1 MKRIILLLLFAVLLL
16 AACGETEQAEV
27 MTQPVTFY
35 YRTAKTDYAAEDG
48 VIRAETRDLG
58 TDRYTDQK
66 LFELYFGGPL
76 SSELV
81 SPFSQD
87 TVLSVV
93 LRRGST
99 LEIML
104 TQNAHSP
111 SEFDHNLAY
120 ACLAKTGLALD
131 GIHKVRIKVRSRGG
145 AVGDDVMLTADDML
159 LYDNGEDPEQNQEVT
174 LYYADESGRFLLTE
188 KRTVPMM
195 KPEELQQNAKYV
207 LELLLSAPQ
216 SGGMRMALPTGT
228 AILDDVSVEN
238 GICSVDFNEDFFTN
252 RPEGEQTEQLTILSV
267 VNTLCELNGINQ
279 VQIYSQGRKL
289 TPYVWLSLSE
299 PWLMDTSVVGPI
311 REELGEFAGT
321 LCLPGKSDDLLHRLT
336 VRTRARG
343 NATQEEALLMA
354 LLARSSQNGLR
365 SPFSSVS
372 VPLSVATSNQICTVE
387 LAEHTL
393 PTDLDARETALR
405 SIVAT
410 LTSLPEVD
418 AVRILEDGIPVSFE
432 PMTPSDDWFCAQ
444 PDSDDSPS

>member
-16 AACGETEQAEV
+16 AACRETEQAEV

-66 LFELYFGGPL
+66 LFELYFDGPL

-104 TQNAHSP
+104 TQNAHTP

-145 AVGDDVMLTADDML
+145 AVGDDVLLTADDML

-174 LYYADESGRFLLTE
+174 LYYADESGRFLL
-188 KRTVPMM
+188 
-195 KPEELQQNAKYV
+195 PEELQQNAQDV

-252 RPEGEQTEQLTILSV
+252 RPEGEQAEQLTILSV

-299 PWLMDTSVVGPI
+299 PWLMDTSVVGPV

-372 VPLSVATSNQICTVE
+372 APLSVATANHVCTVRLAENTLPADPQDRE
-387 LAEHTL
+387 LAI
-393 PTDLDARETALR
+393 R
-405 SIVAT
+405 SITAT
-410 LTSLPEVD
+410 LSSLPEIKSV
-418 AVRILEDGIPVSFE
+418 VVLEGSSASTAPL
-432 PMTPSDDWFCAQ
+432 TPSEDWFCV
-444 PDSDDSPS
+444 PENP

>member
-1 MKRIILLLLFAVLLL
+1 MNCPT
-16 AACGETEQAEV
+16 CGKE
-27 MTQPVTFY
+27 
-35 YRTAKTDYAAEDG
+35 
-48 VIRAETRDLG
+48 
-58 TDRYTDQK
+58 
-66 LFELYFGGPL
+66 
-76 SSELV
+76 
-81 SPFSQD
+81 
-87 TVLSVV
+87 
-93 LRRGST
+93 
-99 LEIML
+99 
-104 TQNAHSP
+104 
-111 SEFDHNLAY
+111 
-120 ACLAKTGLALD
+120 
-131 GIHKVRIKVRSRGG
+131 
-145 AVGDDVMLTADDML
+145 

-174 LYYADESGRFLLTE
+174 LYYADESGSFLLTE

-195 KPEELQQNAKYV
+195 KPEELQQNAQYV

-252 RPEGEQTEQLTILSV
+252 RPEGEQAEQLTILSV

-372 VPLSVATSNQICTVE
+372 APLSVATANHVCTVRLAENTLPADPQDRE
-387 LAEHTL
+387 LAI
-393 PTDLDARETALR
+393 R
-405 SIVAT
+405 SITAT
-410 LTSLPEVD
+410 LSSLPEIKSV
-418 AVRILEDGIPVSFE
+418 VVLEGSSASTAPL
-432 PMTPSDDWFCAQ
+432 TPSEDWFCV
-444 PDSDDSPS
+444 PENP